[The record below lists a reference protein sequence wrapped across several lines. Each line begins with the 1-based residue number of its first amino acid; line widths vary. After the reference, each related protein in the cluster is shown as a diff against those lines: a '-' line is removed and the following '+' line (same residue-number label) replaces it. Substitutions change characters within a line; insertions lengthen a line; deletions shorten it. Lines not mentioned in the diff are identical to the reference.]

1 MKRRMAKMVFL
12 VFLAASFFPVV
23 TMAGANESF
32 GEFLSQ
38 FLTSK
43 DFQISRIQFPLES
56 LVGELGDD
64 GEWVQTKNHLL
75 RSEWEFTDFG
85 YYDQSLAPQ
94 VYDNF
99 EKKLR
104 DTGERLLEFKGTES
118 GIRFYLYFERIKGK
132 WYLVKMEDESM

>member
-1 MKRRMAKMVFL
+1 MAKMVFL
-12 VFLAASFFPVV
+12 VFLAASFFPAV

-32 GEFLSQ
+32 GEFISQ

-118 GIRFYLYFERIKGK
+118 GILFYLYFERIKGK
-132 WYLVKMEDESM
+132 WYLVKMVDDSM

>member
-1 MKRRMAKMVFL
+1 MI
-12 VFLAASFFPVV
+12 FPVLV
-23 TMAGANESF
+23 AAFLFPAATMADARESF
-32 GEFLSQ
+32 GDFISKFLI
-38 FLTSK
+38 SK

-94 VYDNF
+94 VFDNF

-118 GIRFYLYFERIKGK
+118 GILFSLYFERIKGT
-132 WYLVKMEDESM
+132 WYLVKMVDDSM

>member
-1 MKRRMAKMVFL
+1 MNRRIARKFFL
-12 VFLAASFFPVV
+12 VLLAAFLFP
-23 TMAGANESF
+23 TGAMADSNESF
-32 GEFLSQ
+32 EEFFSQ

-64 GEWVQTKNHLL
+64 GEWVETKNHLL

-85 YYDQSLAPQ
+85 YYDRSLATQ

-104 DTGERLLEFKGTES
+104 DTGERVFEFKGTES
-118 GIRFYLYFERIKGK
+118 GVLFYLYFERIKGK
-132 WYLVKMEDESM
+132 WFLVKMADQSM